1 MREASD
7 VRRTPEKEVTQPA
20 RRTFNEE
27 YKLKALELGGAI
39 GRRAAIRELGI
50 SPSVFQRFTEQ
61 YPKQW
66 SEAIRGRD
74 PELIGKALA
83 AQFEELIEGY
93 TEAEQKAVQRALDL
107 LTDGDE
113 DEEGAVRKLDAKE
126 TAALI
131 KAMGSSRGVAAV
143 NARQARG
150 EPDKTVDVNI
160 NFPQLE
166 QAAEAILAAAPPPPL
181 PVPNLEE

>member
-7 VRRTPEKEVTQPA
+7 VRRSTEKTVTPTGKRYSED
-20 RRTFNEE
+20 F
-27 YKLKALELGGAI
+27 KLKALALMGAR
-39 GRRAAIRELGI
+39 GRNAAARELGV
-50 SPSVFQRFTEQ
+50 SKATLQTWTEK
-61 YPKQW
+61 YPVEW

-74 PELIGKALA
+74 GGDIQKELA

-93 TEAEQKAVQRALDL
+93 TEAEQKALGRALETLD
-107 LTDGDE
+107 DPD
-113 DEEGAVRKLDAKE
+113 LDARDI
-126 TAALI
+126 AALI

-150 EPDKTVDVNI
+150 EPDKSVDVNI

-166 QAAEAILAAAPPPPL
+166 QAAEAILAQAPQRPAL
-181 PVPNLEE
+181 PVENLEESSG